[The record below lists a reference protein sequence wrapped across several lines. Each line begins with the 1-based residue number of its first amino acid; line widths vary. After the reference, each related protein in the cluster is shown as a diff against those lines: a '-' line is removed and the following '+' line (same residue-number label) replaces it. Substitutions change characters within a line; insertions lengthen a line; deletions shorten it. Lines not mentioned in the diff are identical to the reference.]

1 MNKIIAWLKSIRL
14 AQVLTVFLAGVLLFV
29 STACSGDV
37 SANSGSG
44 VKGEVPNS
52 DVNSLYQGGKDKSSY
67 GDVDPRRD
75 TSKTQIKA
83 KGLVDNAKAKTE
95 QSVNNPS
102 ELVESIKEGKPLDK
116 RVENLGK
123 NVGESVRELTEGVSE
138 GTQKGIKNV
147 KENSTDAAENVTK
160 AAKRSAQDVKESTQ
174 KAAED
179 TAKSASRAAED
190 TADAVKEKV
199 SEDVKT
205 TQRALEDTADK
216 LD

>member
-1 MNKIIAWLKSIRL
+1 MNKLIAWLKSIRL
-14 AQVLTVFLAGVLLFV
+14 AQVLTVFLAGILLFV
-29 STACSGDV
+29 STACSGV
-37 SANSGSG
+37 SASPGNE
-44 VKGEVPNS
+44 VKGEVPSS
-52 DVNSLYQGGKDKSSY
+52 DVDSLYQGGKDKSSY

-123 NVGESVRELTEGVSE
+123 NVGESVQELTKGVSE

-190 TADAVKEKV
+190 TADAVKGKV
-199 SEDVKT
+199 SEGVKT